1 MVTAD
6 NRNGSGLRVWDLF
19 NGLLLIS
26 KTKENKSQ
34 KHKKKRYELTPRYQR
49 VRPKY
54 GQSALH
60 LSSGRENRQ
69 APSETHE
76 TFHPARI
83 AFHGRTAWGSNPHK
97 GLRLPFFFLLLS
109 YQWHLWSLW
118 CTLSSQSAI
127 SFTETRSLSWKRN
140 KRALSKWLVFP
151 DFHIK
156 SKYPKLILFLFYMT
170 WY

>member
-1 MVTAD
+1 MWNVPKKGEMQSPLDYRHSPLVVTAD
-6 NRNGSGLRVWDLF
+6 NRNGSSLRVWDLF

-26 KTKENKSQ
+26 KTKENKTQ

-69 APSETHE
+69 APSGTHE

-97 GLRLPFFFLLLS
+97 GLRLPFFFFYYPINGTFDLCDAPCRLRVQFPL
-109 YQWHLWSLW
+109 QKHDPW
-118 CTLSSQSAI
+118 AEK
-127 SFTETRSLSWKRN
+127 ETREL
-140 KRALSKWLVFP
+140 
-151 DFHIK
+151 
-156 SKYPKLILFLFYMT
+156 
-170 WY
+170 

>member
-26 KTKENKSQ
+26 KTKENKTQ

-69 APSETHE
+69 ALSGTHE
-76 TFHPARI
+76 TFHPAGI
-83 AFHGRTAWGSNPHK
+83 AFHGRTAWGSNLHK

-140 KRALSKWLVFP
+140 KRALSKWLVFLLK
-151 DFHIK
+151 K
-156 SKYPKLILFLFYMT
+156 SHEIEIS
-170 WY
+170 